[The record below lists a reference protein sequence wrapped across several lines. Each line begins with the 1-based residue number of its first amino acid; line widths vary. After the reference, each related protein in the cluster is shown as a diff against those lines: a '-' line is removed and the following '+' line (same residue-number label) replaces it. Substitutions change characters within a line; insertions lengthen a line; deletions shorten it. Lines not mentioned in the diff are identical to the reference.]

1 MPRRRVRVIP
11 EKRDEIDVKLFAT
24 ALLAFALQFVQDD
37 EPSPFAANRTNPIA
51 GVTAA
56 GEEA

>member
-1 MPRRRVRVIP
+1 MSRRRVRVIP

-24 ALLAFALQFVQDD
+24 ALLAFALQLVQNS
-37 EPSPFAANRTNPIA
+37 EPSPFAAKGSNPT
-51 GVTAA
+51 GLTAT